1 MSFAHEDS
9 SGSRSRYDAVSVLAR
24 GGMGTVEIVAV
35 KKGDFRRLFARKR
48 LRPELVADE
57 RAMQMLVEEGRI
69 AGLLRHPNVV
79 HVLDVGV
86 DGDGPYLI
94 MELVRGLP
102 ASDLLRHART
112 TQRPLELQLV
122 MRLVE
127 QAARGLHAVRE
138 DASALSSSLTASD
151 RMRLDQHLTAIRELE
166 VRLAASVTACTLPA
180 DPSSRVTDAM
190 IDSVPE
196 GERHLTLLND
206 LLSELLAMALACD
219 LTRVASYMYSGP
231 AAFTRYWEIG
241 ALSRDVYGQ
250 PEAVHALS
258 HDGRVNEGEFLTC
271 QREAM
276 RHFGRT
282 LDALA
287 RIPEG
292 EGTLLDHMVVLGTSC
307 TGSAPSHQHD
317 EYPLIVAGRGGGA
330 LVAGGL
336 HHRFASPEN
345 ASRIPLTL
353 ARAMDVP
360 MASFGAG
367 AGQATSPVSELL
379 TGAP

>member
-1 MSFAHEDS
+1 MAANAIAPSPSGLRSLELGVAGHFSGA
-9 SGSRSRYDAVSVLAR
+9 SGSAYNYISHRGPDMPNEYDRDPRSV
-24 GGMGTVEIVAV
+24 
-35 KKGDFRRLFARKR
+35 FRRLFGGG
-48 LRPELVADE
+48 
-57 RAMQMLVEEGRI
+57 GRSEDPFDTF
-69 AGLLRHPNVV
+69 RSS
-79 HVLDVGV
+79 VLD
-86 DGDGPYLI
+86 
-94 MELVRGLP
+94 
-102 ASDLLRHART
+102 
-112 TQRPLELQLV
+112 
-122 MRLVE
+122 
-127 QAARGLHAVRE
+127 AVRE

-206 LLSELLAMALACD
+206 LLSELLAMAPASD

-241 ALSRDVYGQ
+241 ALSRDMYGQ

-336 HHRFASPEN
+336 HHRFTSPEN

-353 ARAMDVP
+353 AHAMGVP